1 MMKRLFDFLLMVL
14 VLTILH
20 FTYSCA
26 AVNADRQRHTQEG
39 EALNTLA
46 EKYMVE
52 YRKADFN
59 TQVQWK
65 YRIDPQLKKA
75 KWALFSWDVAIA
87 VKELDIAKEKE
98 RSFLIAKDRAMFSLK
113 EVIK

>member
-1 MMKRLFDFLLMVL
+1 MGRIFDFLLML
-14 VLTILH
+14 IVLTVLY

-26 AVNADRQRHTQEG
+26 VVNADRQRHTQEG
-39 EALNTLA
+39 EALNILA

-52 YRKADFN
+52 YKKADSN
-59 TQVQWK
+59 TQIQWRYK
-65 YRIDPQLKKA
+65 IDPQFKKA
-75 KWALFSWDVAIA
+75 RWALFSWDIAIT
-87 VKELDIAKEKE
+87 VKEFNVAKEKE